1 MLTVLFQW
9 GTRRSKSQDELMLH
23 LKYDVYNSIHP
34 ALFNRGSRYPNF
46 RGIFTPPT
54 SPSYL
59 PKEHDRF
66 ELFLTSEIGHRGA
79 GILHDG
85 VIEVQSDK
93 ESASLDVTVTL
104 AFMPEHQKKLDY
116 ELFMYRVLESKCIK
130 GVPTAL
136 GIFHDVEDSGPSCLV
151 VSHAGTSLQERM
163 MPITTEQRCV
173 LYSSLR

>member
-1 MLTVLFQW
+1 
-9 GTRRSKSQDELMLH
+9 MLH
-23 LKYDVYNSIHP
+23 LKYDVYDSIHP
-34 ALFNRGSRYPNF
+34 ALFNRGSRYPDF

-66 ELFLTSEIGHRGA
+66 ELFLTSEIGQRGA
-79 GILHDG
+79 GVLHDG
-85 VIEVQSDK
+85 VIEVESDK
-93 ESASLDVTVTL
+93 ESASLDVTATL
-104 AFMPEHQKKLDY
+104 AFTPEHQKKLDY

-151 VSHAGTSLQERM
+151 VSHAGISLQERM
-163 MPITTEQRCV
+163 MPITTKQRCV
-173 LYSSLR
+173 LGSPLALTSS